1 MTIQFTKGRNKPDTL
16 TCRRN
21 DGSCTWT
28 ALNLAAGHD
37 LGHYAIETT
46 LGLRHAFF
54 GLLAQGWDIEDF
66 GRPDPRTGK
75 KPAVKKPAVPPEALQ
90 AEVLAGLLDM
100 ERRQSHPP
108 DHAAFEEMLTSA
120 CAGFGLPVPAL
131 SAAQLDRIRSCHAA
145 LLRQWAE
152 LPEGTSLELEF

>member
-16 TCRRN
+16 MCRRN

-46 LGLRHAFF
+46 LGFRDAFF
-54 GLLAQGWDIEDF
+54 GLLAQGWAIQDF
-66 GRPDPRTGK
+66 ERPDPQSGK
-75 KPAVKKPAVPPEALQ
+75 KPSVPPEAMQ
-90 AEVLAGLLDM
+90 AEVLAMLLDM
-100 ERRQSHPP
+100 ERRSGHPP
-108 DHAAFEEMLTSA
+108 AHGAFVEMLASA
-120 CAGFGLPVPAL
+120 CVGLGVPVPAL
-131 SAAQLDRIRSCHAA
+131 DAAQLEAIRTRHAA